1 VWFTLLKSDLK
12 GKNSKLI
19 RGALNKTQFREQS
32 ESLFLTSG
40 FTYKTAEQAEAIFK
54 GDETGFQY
62 TRYANPTIDTF
73 EKRMA
78 VIDGSE
84 SCFATA
90 SGMSAVFA
98 SLMCQLKAGDHVVSA
113 TALFGSCREVIK
125 NIITRYGIKVSFVD
139 GKNIDDW
146 EKEIKTNTKI
156 FFFETPSNPCLEIVD
171 IEAVCKLAKKN
182 NIKVVVDNI
191 LVSPVLQN
199 PSKFGADIIVYSGTK
214 HIDGQGRTM
223 GGAILSSKKFREE
236 ILKPFLRHTGPC
248 ISPFNAWI
256 LSKGLETVQLR
267 VVEQSK
273 TAEKLVEFLSKHKKI
288 ESVNYP
294 FKKNHSQYTLAK
306 KQQKLGGNVL
316 SFYVKENKK
325 DAFNFLNNLKMIDI
339 CNNLGDT
346 KSLVIHPATTT
357 HRVLTDEERK
367 NQNIHENLVRLSVGL
382 EDFQDIKND
391 LDQAL
396 ISI

>member
-1 VWFTLLKSDLK
+1 MLKNDLK

-32 ESLFLTSG
+32 EGLFLTSG
-40 FTYKTAEQAEAIFK
+40 FVYENAEQAEAIFK

-84 SCFATA
+84 SCFATS

-125 NIITRYGIKVSFVD
+125 NIITRYGIKVTFVD
-139 GKNIDDW
+139 GKNIDSW
-146 EKEIKTNTKI
+146 KKAVKQNTKI
-156 FFFETPSNPCLEIVD
+156 FFFETPSNPCLELVD

-223 GGAILSSKKFREE
+223 GGAILSSEKFREE
-236 ILKPFLRHTGPC
+236 TLKPFLRHTGPC
-248 ISPFNAWI
+248 ISPFNAWV
-256 LSKGLETVQLR
+256 LSKGLETVRLR

-273 TAEKLVEFLSKHKKI
+273 TAEKVVEFLSEHNKI
-288 ESVNYP
+288 ESINYP
-294 FKKNHSQYTLAK
+294 FKKSHPQYALAK
-306 KQQKLGGNVL
+306 KQQKMGGNVL
-316 SFYVKENKK
+316 SFYIKGNKK
-325 DAFNFLNNLKMIDI
+325 KAFNFLNKLKMIDI

-346 KSLVIHPATTT
+346 KSLAIHPATTT
-357 HRVLTDEERK
+357 HRVLTDEERQD
-367 NQNIHENLVRLSVGL
+367 QNIHENLVRLSVGL
-382 EDFQDIKND
+382 EDSEDVKND
-391 LDQAL
+391 IDQAL
-396 ISI
+396 VVI

>member
-1 VWFTLLKSDLK
+1 MLKSDLK
-12 GKNSKLI
+12 GKNSKII

-40 FTYKTAEQAEAIFK
+40 FSYQTAEQAEAIFK

-73 EKRMA
+73 EKRMT

-84 SCFATA
+84 SCFATS
-90 SGMSAVFA
+90 SGMAAVFA
-98 SLMCQLKAGDHVVSA
+98 SLMCQLKVGDHVVSA

-125 NIITRYGIKVSFVD
+125 NIITRYGIEVSFVD
-139 GKNIDDW
+139 GKNIDNW
-146 EKEIKTNTKI
+146 EKEIKPNTKI
-156 FFFETPSNPCLEIVD
+156 FFFETPSNPCLELVD

-191 LVSPVLQN
+191 LVSPVLQS
-199 PSKFGADIIVYSGTK
+199 PVKFGADIIVYSGTK

-223 GGAILSSKKFREE
+223 GGAILSSSKFREE

-248 ISPFNAWI
+248 ISPFNAWV
-256 LSKGLETVQLR
+256 LSKGLETVRLR

-273 TAEKLVEFLSKHKKI
+273 TAEKVVEFLSEHSKV

-294 FKKNHSQYTLAK
+294 FKKNHPQYALAK
-306 KQQKLGGNVL
+306 KQQKMGGNVL
-316 SFYVKENKK
+316 SFYIKDNKK

-346 KSLVIHPATTT
+346 KSLAIHPATTT
-357 HRVLTDEERK
+357 HRVLTEEERN

-382 EDFQDIKND
+382 EDFEDIKND

-396 ISI
+396 STI

>member
-1 VWFTLLKSDLK
+1 MWVTMLKSSLK
-12 GKNSKLI
+12 GKNSKII

-40 FTYKTAEQAEAIFK
+40 FTYQTAEQAEAIFK

-90 SGMSAVFA
+90 SGMAAVFA

-125 NIITRYGIKVSFVD
+125 NIITRYGIEVSFVD
-139 GKNIDDW
+139 GKNIDNW
-146 EKEIKTNTKI
+146 EKEIKSNTKT

-191 LVSPVLQN
+191 LASPVLQN

-223 GGAILSSKKFREE
+223 GGAILSSEKFREE
-236 ILKPFLRHTGPC
+236 TLKPFLRHTGPC
-248 ISPFNAWI
+248 ISPFNAWV
-256 LSKGLETVQLR
+256 LSKGLETVGLR
-267 VVEQSK
+267 VIEQSK
-273 TAEKLVEFLSKHKKI
+273 TAEKVVEFLSKHNEI
-288 ESVNYP
+288 ELVNYP
-294 FKKNHSQYTLAK
+294 FKKNHPQYDLAK
-306 KQQKLGGNVL
+306 KQQKMGGNVL
-316 SFYVKENKK
+316 SFYIKGKK
-325 DAFNFLNNLKMIDI
+325 KRHLNF
-339 CNNLGDT
+339 
-346 KSLVIHPATTT
+346 
-357 HRVLTDEERK
+357 
-367 NQNIHENLVRLSVGL
+367 
-382 EDFQDIKND
+382 
-391 LDQAL
+391 
-396 ISI
+396 

>member
-1 VWFTLLKSDLK
+1 
-12 GKNSKLI
+12 
-19 RGALNKTQFREQS
+19 
-32 ESLFLTSG
+32 
-40 FTYKTAEQAEAIFK
+40 
-54 GDETGFQY
+54 
-62 TRYANPTIDTF
+62 
-73 EKRMA
+73 MA

-146 EKEIKTNTKI
+146 KKEVKANTKI
-156 FFFETPSNPCLEIVD
+156 FFFETPSNPCLELVD
-171 IEAVCKLAKKN
+171 IEAICKLAKKN

-223 GGAILSSKKFREE
+223 GGAILSSEKFREE

-248 ISPFNAWI
+248 ISPFNAWV

-273 TAEKLVEFLSKHKKI
+273 IAEKVVEFLSKHNKI

-294 FKKNHSQYTLAK
+294 FKKIIHNILL
-306 KQQKLGGNVL
+306 QKN
-316 SFYVKENKK
+316 NK
-325 DAFNFLNNLKMIDI
+325 NW
-339 CNNLGDT
+339 
-346 KSLVIHPATTT
+346 
-357 HRVLTDEERK
+357 EEM
-367 NQNIHENLVRLSVGL
+367 
-382 EDFQDIKND
+382 F
-391 LDQAL
+391 
-396 ISI
+396 

>member
-1 VWFTLLKSDLK
+1 MLKSDLK

-40 FTYKTAEQAEAIFK
+40 FVYQTAEQAEAIFK

-90 SGMSAVFA
+90 SGMAAVFA
-98 SLMCQLKAGDHVVSA
+98 SLMCQLQAGDHVVSA

-125 NIITRYGIKVSFVD
+125 NIITKYGIEISFVD
-139 GKNIDDW
+139 GKNIESW
-146 EKEIKTNTKI
+146 KKEIKSNTKI
-156 FFFETPSNPCLEIVD
+156 FFFETPSNPCFELVD
-171 IEAVCKLAKKN
+171 IEAVCKLAKTK
-182 NIKVVVDNI
+182 NIKVIVDNI
-191 LVSPVLQN
+191 LVSPVLQS

-223 GGAILSSKKFREE
+223 GGAILCSAKFREE

-248 ISPFNAWI
+248 ISPFNAWT
-256 LSKGLETVQLR
+256 LSKGLETIDLR

-273 TAEKLVEFLSKHKKI
+273 NAEKIV
-288 ESVNYP
+288 
-294 FKKNHSQYTLAK
+294 
-306 KQQKLGGNVL
+306 
-316 SFYVKENKK
+316 
-325 DAFNFLNNLKMIDI
+325 NFLPAGTFNPSVKILQMILSSIPDFSLLLKI
-339 CNNLGDT
+339 CFEIIVTDPCC
-346 KSLVIHPATTT
+346 LVW
-357 HRVLTDEERK
+357 
-367 NQNIHENLVRLSVGL
+367 
-382 EDFQDIKND
+382 
-391 LDQAL
+391 
-396 ISI
+396 

>member
-1 VWFTLLKSDLK
+1 M
-12 GKNSKLI
+12 
-19 RGALNKTQFREQS
+19 
-32 ESLFLTSG
+32 
-40 FTYKTAEQAEAIFK
+40 AI
-54 GDETGFQY
+54 
-62 TRYANPTIDTF
+62 
-73 EKRMA
+73 
-78 VIDGSE
+78 IDGSE

-113 TALFGSCREVIK
+113 TALFGSCREIIK

-156 FFFETPSNPCLEIVD
+156 FFFETPSNPCLELVD

-223 GGAILSSKKFREE
+223 GGAILSSEKFREE

-248 ISPFNAWI
+248 ISPFNAWV
-256 LSKGLETVQLR
+256 LSKGLETVHLR
-267 VVEQSK
+267 VNEQSK
-273 TAEKLVEFLSKHKKI
+273 NAEKIVEFLSEHNKI

-294 FKKNHSQYTLAK
+294 FKKNHPQYDLAI
-306 KQQKLGGNVL
+306 KQQKMGGNVL

-346 KSLVIHPATTT
+346 KSLAIHPATTT
-357 HRVLTDEERK
+357 HRVLTDEERS
-367 NQNIHENLVRLSVGL
+367 NQNIHGNLVRLSVGL